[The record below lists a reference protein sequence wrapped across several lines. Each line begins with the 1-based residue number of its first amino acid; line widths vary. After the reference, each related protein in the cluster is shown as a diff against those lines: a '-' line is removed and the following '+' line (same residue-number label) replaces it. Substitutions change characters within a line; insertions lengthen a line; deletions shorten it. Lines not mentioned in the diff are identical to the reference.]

1 KNFKKGFVGDYG
13 VKMTPKKLC
22 NFCELNWLSFDIG
35 WPPEAAHCP
44 ASTSGSH
51 WTPGHPDQFPYTD
64 SWLLIAQTLPPWA
77 RFCMNKQGQTPA
89 QPAPDPLPDSP
100 PPSMFPHHLMSKTPA
115 LKTQGAQ
122 QVNKDAHTI
131 DLLNWKHHNP
141 AYTEAMPEMRPNW
154 DSNTREG
161 QEILGCYH
169 DALLHGLQVGAKK
182 PTNILPTDFYERLCE
197 AFWTYIPSDPETAE
211 NQQMINAAFVA
222 QSYTDIQ
229 RKLQQLKGFPG
240 MNATQLLEVANKV
253 FVN

>member
-13 VKMTPKKLC
+13 VKMTPRKLR
-22 NFCELNWLSFDIG
+22 NFCELDWPSFDVG

-44 ASTSGSH
+44 TSTSGSH

-64 SWLLIAQTLPPWA
+64 SWLLIAQTLTNGQDFVGRLTAPPYVPLTPQA
-77 RFCMNKQGQTPA
+77 PA

-100 PPSMFPHHLMSKTPA
+100 PPSMSPTPPHEQESE
-115 LKTQGAQ
+115 TQGPQ
-122 QVNKDAHTI
+122 QVNKDGS
-131 DLLNWKHHNP
+131 
-141 AYTEAMPEMRPNW
+141 MRPNW

-197 AFWTYIPSDPETAE
+197 AFWTYIPFDPETAE

-229 RKLQQLKGFPG
+229 RKLRQLKGFPG